1 MKKNILLLAALLISG
16 SAFATGTDEECESLT
31 MNPTEEV
38 NITESDENAPIT
50 DTKSLG
56 TFAKIDQA
64 LQKTQSDIK
73 FGGYIIGKYSITDKS
88 GADSNGGFDLR
99 LVRLYVDGHAFKD
112 FYYKLQLQVNGAPGE
127 DKGARIVDAF
137 VEWQHFKEFRVKL
150 GQFKRSFGYENP
162 MNPLDVGFG
171 SYSQVSTKLI
181 GFSDRVG
188 EHACNGR
195 DLGLQF
201 QGDFFP
207 AKDGH
212 RWLHYQ
218 VGFFNGQGVNHT
230 DKDNFKDLI
239 GGLWISPIK
248 GMRIGGFGW
257 NGKYVNEKYDG
268 AAGTLQSV
276 KRQRLGVSAEYVSD
290 WMVRGEYVW
299 SKGQKVTNAAA
310 ANYADGW
317 YLQAGTPT
325 FKNFRVFGRYDCYR
339 DNKKWSSLKSVYEL
353 SINYYFNKNLFIQ
366 AEYDFTHE
374 NSNSVPDKNYNTFG
388 VQLYCRF

>member
-1 MKKNILLLAALLISG
+1 MKKNLLLLAALLISG
-16 SAFATGTDEECESLT
+16 GAFATNTGEEKDAALVNPVDETLVTDA
-31 MNPTEEV
+31 P
-38 NITESDENAPIT
+38 ENTP
-50 DTKSLG
+50 KSTSTLG
-56 TFAKIDQA
+56 NTFTKIDQA

-73 FGGYIIGKYSITDKS
+73 FGGYIIGKYSITDRD
-88 GADSNGGFDLR
+88 GAASNGGFDLR

-137 VEWQHFKEFRVKL
+137 VEWQKFKEFRVKL

-171 SYSQVSTKLI
+171 AYSQVTTKLI

-195 DLGLQF
+195 DVGVQV

-239 GGLWISPIK
+239 AGLWISPIK
-248 GMRIGGFGW
+248 GMRIGGFAW
-257 NGKYVNEKYDG
+257 NGRYVNEKYTPG
-268 AAGTLQSV
+268 STQLQSV
-276 KRQRLGVSAEYVSD
+276 DRQRLGVSAEYVSN
-290 WMVRGEYVW
+290 WMVRGEFVW
-299 SKGQKVTNAAA
+299 SKGQKVSDAAS

-317 YLQAGTPT
+317 YLQAGSPT
-325 FKNFRVFGRYDCYR
+325 FKNFRLFGRYDCYR
-339 DNKKWSSLKSVYEL
+339 DNKEWNSLKSIYEL
-353 SINYYFNKNLFIQ
+353 ALTYYFNKNLFIQ

-374 NSNSVPDKNYNTFG
+374 NSDAVIDKNYNTFG
-388 VQLYCRF
+388 LQLYCRF